1 MATLN
6 ENINHMAQINE
17 LIPVYVDEMP
27 EQLEAGKLYISKKY
41 GITIHLCACGCGV
54 KTPLPIKGPESWTMT
69 EDDGNVT
76 IRPSIGN
83 WKGQNPYH
91 AHYYITD
98 NKIEWL

>member
-1 MATLN
+1 MDK
-6 ENINHMAQINE
+6 IHE

-27 EQLEAGKLYISKKY
+27 EQLERDKLYISKKF
-41 GITIHLCACGCGV
+41 GITIHLCACGCGI
-54 KTPLPIKGPESWTMT
+54 KTPIPINGLESWDMT
-69 EDDGNVT
+69 ENDGKIT

-83 WKGQNPYH
+83 WKGENPHH